1 MGALGHGQVGWALG
15 SWSLVVVE
23 VHVVVEVRVE
33 VEVQQQRVV
42 EAQLVVGVVA
52 LDEVLAESLRVGSSG
67 AASASS
73 ELQAVSASRSGLYK
87 MNTHIRTCRSR

>member
-1 MGALGHGQVGWALG
+1 M
-15 SWSLVVVE
+15 
-23 VHVVVEVRVE
+23 E

-52 LDEVLAESLRVGSSG
+52 LDEVLAESLRVGSPG

-73 ELQAVSASRSGLYK
+73 ELPAVSAARSGLYK
-87 MNTHIRTCRSR
+87 VKTQIRTCRSR